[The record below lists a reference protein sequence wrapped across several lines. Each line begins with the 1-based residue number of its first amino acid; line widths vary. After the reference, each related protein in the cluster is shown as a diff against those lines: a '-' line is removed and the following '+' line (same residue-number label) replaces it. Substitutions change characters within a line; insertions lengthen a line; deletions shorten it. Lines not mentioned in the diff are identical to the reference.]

1 MENNSVTELCE
12 RLFREIEERSEIDR
26 RPDQE
31 YQLEYL
37 KRFIIQLAENHP
49 NILSYIE
56 RRIHAIALQRE
67 TGYYSGI

>member
-12 RLFREIEERSEIDR
+12 QLFREIEERSEIDR

-56 RRIHAIALQRE
+56 RRIHVITLQRE